1 MTRRGW
7 VRTGTVAAAHGLA
20 VMGAVAYG
28 MWFDWE
34 WKAMFGWQ
42 ALVDYINPRGPTGR
56 KETVQVYA
64 VIVAG
69 GIATMTA
76 AVGLL
81 NLGLTRRSLK
91 QQQELEAQRAQGT
104 ALQAYYEQIG
114 QLLSDKDKD
123 LRNTQRQEIRELA
136 GGQTL
141 TVLQDLDARRK
152 RSLLAFLHGTGLIR
166 AGRTESPAVE
176 FTGADLRYADLEH
189 ADMRQAHLG
198 VEHLYFVTV
207 DSRALYVATNIS
219 LY

>member
-1 MTRRGW
+1 M
-7 VRTGTVAAAHGLA
+7 
-20 VMGAVAYG
+20 
-28 MWFDWE
+28 
-34 WKAMFGWQ
+34 
-42 ALVDYINPRGPTGR
+42 PRAPHCKPT
-56 KETVQVYA
+56 
-64 VIVAG
+64 
-69 GIATMTA
+69 
-76 AVGLL
+76 
-81 NLGLTRRSLK
+81 N
-91 QQQELEAQRAQGT
+91 
-104 ALQAYYEQIG
+104 EQIG

-136 GGQTL
+136 RGQTL